1 MVSLQPVVRRGRT
14 SGRFGLSDL
23 SGLSGRL
30 VYPYVGPSVHP
41 LVSPLVRTSV
51 HLSVR
56 WSLVSLS
63 VSDDLVMLL
72 LFGATYGR
80 ASRLV
85 FTKVSRQFL
94 GSGPREDN
102 DLWYH
107 HIPGR
112 LQGGLFII
120 GINA

>member
-1 MVSLQPVVRRGRT
+1 MVSLQLVVRRGRT
-14 SGRFGLSDL
+14 FGGFGLSDH
-23 SGLSGRL
+23 L
-30 VYPYVGPSVHP
+30 VQPCVGPSVHP
-41 LVSPLVRTSV
+41 LVGPSVRTSV

-63 VSDDLVMLL
+63 VSDGLVMLL

-94 GSGPREDN
+94 GSGPKGGCSGGAEGTKQKIKD
-102 DLWYH
+102 
-107 HIPGR
+107 R
-112 LQGGLFII
+112 L
-120 GINA
+120 